1 MFFEPLPAGEEPAPR
16 RLPERSP
23 WSGPPPLETGA
34 VLAVERMVARS
45 ANVVMRVPVIRS
57 FRTGCM
63 IDVEVVSRQG
73 TLSDDDWW
81 DLHLS
86 VHRGLF
92 VSPGGNQLPDKL
104 LRLGV
109 RYADGTKATTIE
121 QHRRQAPAP
130 ADPPT
135 GPLLSWS
142 PGSSGM
148 HGRELGFS
156 GFGLWLW
163 PLPPA
168 ETFEFAV
175 EWPSGGI
182 ELTIAELDGAAI
194 VAAAGRSGYYWPDT
208 AHSTES

>member
-121 QHRRQAPAP
+121 QHRRQTPAP